1 MQAQI
6 QRAWRQKCRIGS
18 PLGGRQ
24 PQREGAALAGQGAV
38 EGQPASHP
46 ARLLAADAEAEARP
60 RNMASGWV
68 LGPGDALDEPDALA
82 GRDAL
87 HLASD
92 LHARL
97 PTALDG

>member
-18 PLGGRQ
+18 SLGGRQ

-46 ARLLAADAEAEARP
+46 ARQLAADVEAEARP

-68 LGPGDALDEPDALA
+68 LDPVEALEDPVALA

-87 HLASD
+87 PLVAD

-97 PTALDG
+97 RPA